1 MARWIV
7 IGLLVAGGIGAG
19 IFLASP
25 RGIPVLT
32 ATAKVQ
38 TIRTYIQERAKTQ
51 LPEVHRITMP
61 LQGRILPIEIEEGEW
76 VTANQIVARLDTQDL
91 DTDLQEAK
99 NSVEQYVQGLEQL
112 LLTIKQS
119 QQTVIASQERYE
131 FYERE
136 FSRVAELF
144 RRKTLA
150 ESSRNQAELS
160 MIESRVELRKDEL
173 DRDIYSIG
181 KTIFELLRDNEIGKR
196 DKAERNRKRA
206 EIRTPVAGTVLNRE
220 VSNERVLQAGEVLL
234 EIGNLNQLEVVV
246 EVLTQDAVRIQVGD
260 SVDIQGAALG
270 TETTI
275 GPETISGHVSRVFP
289 QGFTK
294 VSSLGV
300 EQQRVNVI
308 VKFGPDELAEL
319 QKKHINLGADFR
331 LRVKIYTDER
341 QQAIV
346 VPRSAIFRSTAGK
359 WQTFVVG
366 GQTAELRTVQVGLQ
380 NEFEVEII
388 SGVTANERVILAP
401 ESEMVN
407 GQRVEVT
414 APNSLDT
421 D

>member
-7 IGLLVAGGIGAG
+7 IGLLVVAGIGVG
-19 IFLASP
+19 IYLVSP

-32 ATAKVQ
+32 AAAKVQ
-38 TIRTYIQERAKTQ
+38 TIRAYVEESAKTQ
-51 LPEVHRITMP
+51 LPEIHRVTMP
-61 LQGRILPIEIEEGEW
+61 LQGRILPIELEEGDL
-76 VTANQIVARLDTQDL
+76 VTADQIVARMDTQDL

-99 NSVEQYVQGLEQL
+99 NSVEQYVQGLEQM

-160 MIESRVELRKDEL
+160 LIESRVELRKDEL

-181 KTIFELLRDNEIGKR
+181 KTIFELLRDNEIGEK

-220 VSNERVLQAGEVLL
+220 VSNERVLQAGAVLL
-234 EIGNLNQLEVVV
+234 EIGNLNNLELLA
-246 EVLTQDAVRIQVGD
+246 EVLTQDAVRIQND
-260 SVDIQGAALG
+260 DAVDIQGAALG
-270 TETTI
+270 KETI
-275 GPETISGHVSRVFP
+275 GGHVSRIFP

-308 VKFGPDELAEL
+308 IKFAPDELAKL
-319 QKKHINLGADFR
+319 KQKHINLGSEFR

-346 VPRSAIFRSTAGK
+346 VPRSAVFRSTAGT
-359 WQTFVVG
+359 WQTFVIRK
-366 GQTAELRTVQVGLQ
+366 QKAELRTVQVGLQ
-380 NEFEVEII
+380 NDFQVEII
-388 SGVTANERVILAP
+388 SGVKAKEHVILAP
-401 ESEMVN
+401 ESELVDGQMV
-407 GQRVEVT
+407 EAT
-414 APNSLDT
+414 MPNTSET
-421 D
+421 P